1 LQQNKVF
8 SSLKFL
14 LVPALVGGILG
25 MAALVLITLQNVQDK
40 SAAPPSFADAVANAA
55 PAVVNIYSS
64 VIVTQRLHPLC
75 ELPLYR
81 DLCQNV
87 PRTNRRMQSSLGSGV
102 VVSTDGYILT
112 NNHVIAGASEI
123 QVDFPD
129 GGTSLTAMVVGTDP
143 ETDLAV
149 IKVDATGLQAINIG
163 FSDSARVGDT
173 VLAIGNPFGIGQT
186 VSMGIISA
194 KGRTGFSSSPYTD
207 FLQTDAAINPGNSGG
222 ALVDAQGRLLGIN
235 SLIYSRTGSF
245 QGISFAIPVKIALDV
260 VKQIINEGEVI
271 RGWLG
276 IEARPAQANQTGLV
290 VTKVTPGGPAEKA
303 GVSRSDRIIAI
314 NNQPVI
320 SPRVVTQQIAL
331 TEPGTPVRLNI
342 VRNGQKLLLTATS
355 GVRPTQLQP

>member
-1 LQQNKVF
+1 MQQNQISRTF
-8 SSLKFL
+8 KFL
-14 LVPALVGGILG
+14 LIPALVGGIVG
-25 MAALVLITLQNVQDK
+25 MAALLLITLRNTQNLQP
-40 SAAPPSFADAVANAA
+40 APPSFADAVSSAA

-81 DLCQNV
+81 DLCRNV

-102 VVSTDGYILT
+102 VVSSDGYILT
-112 NNHVIAGASEI
+112 NNHVIEGASEI

-129 GGTSLTAMVVGTDP
+129 GSTSLTAMVVGTDP

-149 IKVDATGLQAINIG
+149 IKVDATGLKAINIG
-163 FSDSARVGDT
+163 SSDSVRVGDT

-194 KGRTGFSSSPYTD
+194 KGRSGFSSSPYID

-260 VKQIINEGEVI
+260 VRQIVSEGEVI

-276 IEARPAQANQTGLV
+276 IEARPAAANQTGLV
-290 VTKVTPGGPAEKA
+290 VTKITPGGPADIA
-303 GVSRSDRIIAI
+303 GVHRSDRIIAI

-320 SPRVVTQQIAL
+320 SPKVVTQQIAL
-331 TEPGTPVRLNI
+331 TEPGTPVSLNVI
-342 VRNGQKLLLTATS
+342 RNGQKLELTATT
-355 GVRPTQLQP
+355 GIRPN